1 MDISKLVTLKNKEL
15 YQQEL
20 DAIDK
25 KYSLSP
31 NSIGVKKEKF
41 IEKSALYKKWSM
53 DLREATDEADNILN
67 KLKMMFDALK
77 GYFQQIRTDFYLI
90 RDDLHQIQ
98 AELESDDSGIDEMLA
113 TTAPAQDDIPNRLDH
128 ESLLVE
134 LSEEMDE
141 LSREL
146 NDFSTTMG
154 QLVQIKADITAQC
167 IELQQKHDDFMA
179 EMERELST
187 ISSE

>member
-1 MDISKLVTLKNKEL
+1 MDISKLVTLKSKEL

-20 DAIDK
+20 DVIDT

-31 NSIGVKKEKF
+31 KSIDVKKDKF

-53 DLREATDEADNILN
+53 DLRAATDEAENILN
-67 KLKMMFDALK
+67 KMKIMFDAMK
-77 GYFQQIRTDFYLI
+77 GYFQQIRIDFYRI
-90 RDDLHQIQ
+90 RDDLNQIQ
-98 AELESDDSGIDEMLA
+98 EESESDDSGIDEMLA
-113 TTAPAQDDIPNRLDH
+113 LSPPAQYDILRRLDL
-128 ESLLVE
+128 ESRLAE
-134 LSEEMDE
+134 LSGEMDE
-141 LSREL
+141 LSRAL

-167 IELQQKHDDFMA
+167 IELQEKHDDFMA